1 LSLFFLLNI
10 NLQLTS
16 CKYTPSIT
24 IQENHLS
31 QIIENIKTEISKV
44 LVGQDKMVEGLLAGL
59 LCRGHILLE
68 GVPGLAKTTAVNA
81 MAKTLGLDFK
91 RVQFTPDL
99 LPSDIIGTEI
109 YDPSNNTFKIKQGP
123 IFTNLLLADEINR
136 APAKVQSALLE
147 VMQERQV
154 TIGDE
159 TFKIDLPFL
168 VMATQN
174 PVEQEG
180 AYELPEAQLDRFMM
194 KVVVGYN
201 TKEEELEIARRA
213 ANNTFGEIQQVAT
226 LDDLNKIREEALQVH
241 MDEEIET
248 YIIELVS
255 ATRDPKAY
263 GLEELEAYIEFGASP
278 RASIDMYKAA
288 RAIAYLKGQDYVS
301 PIEIAYIAKEIL
313 RHRIILSYEAQA
325 EEITQDEI
333 IEKILAAV
341 PIP

>member
-1 LSLFFLLNI
+1 ME
-10 NLQLTS
+10 
-16 CKYTPSIT
+16 T
-24 IQENHLS
+24 IAKIKQE
-31 QIIENIKTEISKV
+31 IRKV
-44 LVGQDKMVEGLLAGL
+44 VVGQEKMVEALLTGLIT
-59 LCRGHILLE
+59 RGHILLE
-68 GVPGLAKTTAVNA
+68 GVPGLAKTTTVNA
-81 MAKTLGLDFK
+81 LAKTLGLDFK

-109 YDPSNNTFKIKQGP
+109 YDPSNNSFKIKKGP
-123 IFTNLLLADEINR
+123 VFTNLLLADEINR

-154 TIGDE
+154 TIGDD
-159 TFKIDLPFL
+159 TFKISLPFL

-201 TKEEELEIARRA
+201 TREEELEIARRV
-213 ANNTFGEIQQVAT
+213 ANNAFGEIQQVAT
-226 LDDLNKIREEALQVH
+226 AEDLDRIRKEAMEVH
-241 MDEEIET
+241 MDEEIER
-248 YIIELVS
+248 YIIELIF
-255 ATRDPKAY
+255 ATREPRRY
-263 GLEELEAYIEFGASP
+263 GLEKIEPYIEFGASP

-288 RAIAYLKGQDYVS
+288 RAVAYLKGQAYVS
-301 PIEIAYIAKEIL
+301 PIEIAYIAKEVL

-325 EEITQDEI
+325 EEVSQDYI
-333 IEKILAAV
+333 IEEVLKAV

>member
-1 LSLFFLLNI
+1 M
-10 NLQLTS
+10 
-16 CKYTPSIT
+16 
-24 IQENHLS
+24 S
-31 QIIENIKTEISKV
+31 QIITNIKTEISKV

-81 MAKTLGLDFK
+81 LAKTLGLDFK

-159 TFKIDLPFL
+159 SFKIDLPFL

-201 TKEEELEIARRA
+201 TKEEELEIARRV
-213 ANNTFGEIQQVAT
+213 ANNSFEKIQQVAT
-226 LDDLNKIREEALQVH
+226 IDDLNTIREEALAVH
-241 MDEEIET
+241 MDEEIEK
-248 YIIELVS
+248 YIIELVA

-263 GLEELEAYIEFGASP
+263 GLEKLESYIEFGASP

-288 RAIAYLKGQDYVS
+288 RAIAYLKGQDFVS
-301 PIEIAYIAKEIL
+301 PIEIAYISKEIL

-325 EEITQDEI
+325 EEITTDEI

>member
-1 LSLFFLLNI
+1 M
-10 NLQLTS
+10 
-16 CKYTPSIT
+16 
-24 IQENHLS
+24 S

-81 MAKTLGLDFK
+81 LAKTLGLDFK

-194 KVVVGYN
+194 KIVVGYN

-226 LDDLNKIREEALQVH
+226 LEDLNKIREEALQVH
-241 MDEEIET
+241 MDEEIER

-278 RASIDMYKAA
+278 RASIDMYKAS

-301 PIEIAYIAKEIL
+301 PMEIAYIAKEIL

>member
-1 LSLFFLLNI
+1 
-10 NLQLTS
+10 
-16 CKYTPSIT
+16 
-24 IQENHLS
+24 LS

-81 MAKTLGLDFK
+81 LAKTLGLDFK

-123 IFTNLLLADEINR
+123 VFTNLLLADEINR

-213 ANNTFGEIQQVAT
+213 ANNTFGDIQQVASI
-226 LDDLNKIREEALQVH
+226 DDLNKIREEALQVH
-241 MDEEIET
+241 MDEEIEA

-255 ATRDPKAY
+255 ATRNPKAY
-263 GLEELEAYIEFGASP
+263 GLEELEAYIEYGASP

-325 EEITQDEI
+325 EEVTQDEI
-333 IEKILAAV
+333 IEKILASV

>member
-1 LSLFFLLNI
+1 LS
-10 NLQLTS
+10 
-16 CKYTPSIT
+16 
-24 IQENHLS
+24 H
-31 QIIENIKTEISKV
+31 IIKAIKQEISKV
-44 LVGQDKMVEGLLAGL
+44 VVGQEKMVEGLLAGL

-68 GVPGLAKTTAVNA
+68 GVPGLAKTTTVNA
-81 MAKTLGLDFK
+81 LAKTLGLHFK

-109 YDPSNNTFKIKQGP
+109 YDPSNNSFKIKKGP
-123 IFTNLLLADEINR
+123 VFTNLLLADEINR

-154 TIGDE
+154 TIGDD

-194 KVVVGYN
+194 KIVVGYN
-201 TKEEELEIARRA
+201 TKAEELEIARRV
-213 ANNTFGEIQQVAT
+213 ANDGFEEIVQVAT
-226 LDDLNKIREEALQVH
+226 LEDLNTIRKEAMAVH
-241 MDEEIET
+241 IDEEIEK
-248 YIIELVS
+248 YIVELVF
-255 ATRDPKAY
+255 ATRNPHLY
-263 GLEELEAYIEFGASP
+263 GLEELAKYIEYGASP
-278 RASIDMYKAA
+278 RATIDMYKAS
-288 RAIAYLKGQDYVS
+288 RAIAYLKGQDFVS

-325 EEITQDEI
+325 EGITQDHI
-333 IEKILAAV
+333 ISKVLAAV

>member
-1 LSLFFLLNI
+1 M
-10 NLQLTS
+10 
-16 CKYTPSIT
+16 
-24 IQENHLS
+24 S

-59 LCRGHILLE
+59 ICRGHILLE

-81 MAKTLGLDFK
+81 LAKTLGLDFK

-109 YDPSNNTFKIKQGP
+109 YDPSNNSFKIKKGP
-123 IFTNLLLADEINR
+123 VFTNLLLADEINR

-159 TFKIDLPFL
+159 SFKIDLPFL

-213 ANNTFGEIQQVAT
+213 ANNSFGDIQQVAT
-226 LDDLNKIREEALQVH
+226 IDDLNKVREEALRVH
-241 MDEEIET
+241 MDEEIER
-248 YIIELVS
+248 YIIELVT

-263 GLEELEAYIEFGASP
+263 GLEELETYIEFGASP

-325 EEITQDEI
+325 EDITQDEI

>member
-1 LSLFFLLNI
+1 M
-10 NLQLTS
+10 
-16 CKYTPSIT
+16 
-24 IQENHLS
+24 S
-31 QIIENIKTEISKV
+31 QIIQNIRTEISKV

-81 MAKTLGLDFK
+81 LAKTLGLNFK

-123 IFTNLLLADEINR
+123 VFTNLLLADEINR

-180 AYELPEAQLDRFMM
+180 AYELPEGQLDRFMM

-201 TKEEELEIARRA
+201 TKEEELEIARRV
-213 ANNTFGEIQQVAT
+213 ANNSFEQIQQVAT
-226 LDDLNKIREEALQVH
+226 VEELEQIRKEALAVH
-241 MDEEIET
+241 MDEEIEK
-248 YIIELVS
+248 YIIELVA

-263 GLEELEAYIEFGASP
+263 GLEALEPYIEFGASP

-325 EEITQDEI
+325 EDITQDHI

>member
-1 LSLFFLLNI
+1 M
-10 NLQLTS
+10 
-16 CKYTPSIT
+16 
-24 IQENHLS
+24 QESNLS

-44 LVGQDKMVEGLLAGL
+44 LVGQDKMIEGLLAGL

-81 MAKTLGLDFK
+81 LAKTLGLDFK

-123 IFTNLLLADEINR
+123 VFTNLLLADEINR

-159 TFKIDLPFL
+159 SFKIDLPFL

-213 ANNTFGEIQQVAT
+213 ANNSFGDIQQVASIE
-226 LDDLNKIREEALQVH
+226 DLNKIREEALQVH
-241 MDEEIET
+241 MDEEIEA
-248 YIIELVS
+248 YIIELVA

-263 GLEELEAYIEFGASP
+263 GLDALESYIEFGASP

-301 PIEIAYIAKEIL
+301 PIEVAYIAKEIL

-325 EEITQDEI
+325 EDITQDEI